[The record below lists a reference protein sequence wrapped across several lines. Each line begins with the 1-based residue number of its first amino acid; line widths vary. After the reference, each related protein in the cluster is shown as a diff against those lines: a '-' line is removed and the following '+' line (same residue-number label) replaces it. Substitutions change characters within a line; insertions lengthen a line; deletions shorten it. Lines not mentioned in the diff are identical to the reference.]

1 MTLQKPL
8 DTLRGNNKDS
18 IKWMENWSQTTN
30 SEAKEDGFNTRMRRD
45 KLEDEGQK
53 ELGLF
58 GAVGLSELCLS
69 VP

>member
-8 DTLRGNNKDS
+8 DTLRDNNKDS

-30 SEAKEDGFNTRMRRD
+30 SEAKEDAFSTRTRRA
-45 KLEDEGQK
+45 KLEEEGHK

-58 GAVGLSELCLS
+58 GAIGLSERCIN